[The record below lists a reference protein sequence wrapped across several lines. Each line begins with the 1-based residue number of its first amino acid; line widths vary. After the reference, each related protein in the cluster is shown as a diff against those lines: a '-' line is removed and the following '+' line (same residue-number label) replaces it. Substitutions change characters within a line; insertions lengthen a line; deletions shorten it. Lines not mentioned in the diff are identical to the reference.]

1 MTDFKSAQ
9 VECLA
14 ATGDRCGEGA
24 VWHPGHQ
31 AVYWTD
37 INRFLI
43 HRYSRSQCAVR
54 TWFFDQPVTALALT
68 DRDDALVVVL
78 GSGVILWEPTSDRRS
93 APLFKLPGWPLVRCN
108 DARVDPS
115 GRLWIGTMRN
125 NVQPDGAPGPEGG
138 TDGILYRI
146 DPKGAVT
153 EWARDIGISNTLA
166 WSPDRST
173 FYFADS
179 VANRISRYKYEASG
193 QISDEQPFFAGFHR
207 GSPDGSDIDS
217 QGFLWN
223 CRYGGACVVRIA
235 PSGKVNFVL
244 EMPAQNP
251 TTCIFGGAHNS
262 TLFITSASLGAT
274 PSDRLGGCLFAVET
288 GVPGL
293 APNRFGCF
301 THEPHA
307 QHAP

>member
-1 MTDFKSAQ
+1 MTGFKSAQ

-43 HRYSRSQCAVR
+43 HRYSRAQCAVR

-93 APLFKLPGWPLVRCN
+93 APLFKLPGWPQVRCN

-125 NVQPDGAPGPEGG
+125 NVLPDGAPGSEGG

-146 DPKGAVT
+146 DPKGAVS

-166 WSPDRST
+166 WSPDRNT

-193 QISDEQPFFAGFHR
+193 QISDEHPFFAGFHR

-223 CRYGGACVVRIA
+223 CRYGGSCVVRIA

-244 EMPAQNP
+244 EMPVQNP

-301 THEPHA
+301 THTP
-307 QHAP
+307 

>member
-1 MTDFKSAQ
+1 MTDFKSAS

-31 AVYWTD
+31 ALYWTD

-43 HRYSRSQCAVR
+43 HRYSLAQCAVR
-54 TWFFDQPVTALALT
+54 TWFFDQPVTALTLT
-68 DRDDALVVVL
+68 ERDDTLAVVL
-78 GSGVILWEPTSDRRS
+78 GSGVILWEPASGHS
-93 APLFKLPGWPLVRCN
+93 SKPLFRLPGWPQVRCN
-108 DARVDPS
+108 DARVDPG

-125 NVQPDGAPGPEGG
+125 NVQADGSPGPEGG

-146 DPKGAVT
+146 DPNGAVS
-153 EWARDIGISNTLA
+153 EWARGIGIANTLA

-179 VANRISRYKYEASG
+179 PANRINRYRYDASG
-193 QISDEQPFFAGFHR
+193 KIDEERSFFAGFAR
-207 GSPDGSDIDS
+207 GLPDGSEIDS

-223 CRYGGACVVRIA
+223 CRYGGGCVVRIG

-244 EMPAQNP
+244 EMPVQNP
-251 TTCIFGGAHNS
+251 TTCIFGGAHQS
-262 TLFITSASLGAT
+262 TLYITSASQGAP
-274 PSDRLGGCLFAVET
+274 PSDRLAGCLFAVET

-293 APNRFGCF
+293 APHRFACF
-301 THEPHA
+301 SAGH
-307 QHAP
+307 